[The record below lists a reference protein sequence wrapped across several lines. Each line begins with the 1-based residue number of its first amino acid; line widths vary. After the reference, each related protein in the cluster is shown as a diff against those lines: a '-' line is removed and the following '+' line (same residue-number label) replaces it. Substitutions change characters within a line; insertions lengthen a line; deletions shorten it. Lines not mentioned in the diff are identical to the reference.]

1 MNLEEPKNK
10 NYCATIVSLKEFVQI
25 PKADRIK
32 SAIIFGNNV
41 IVHKDAQS
49 GELGLF
55 FPVETQ
61 LSHEFV
67 SANNLYRRA
76 EMGNIDSSKTG
87 YLETHRRIKCAK
99 FLRVKSEGFWIP
111 LSSLEYVFGHNDG
124 RSIPL
129 KVGDAFDKIDG
140 HDICQKYIVGK
151 SGSSS
156 GNVNSKA
163 LSLKNSIVD
172 GQFKFH
178 FDTDNL
184 RKNIHKIQPTD
195 YVSIS
200 DKWHGTS
207 AIYGKLL
214 VNRNLCWISKLMKKC
229 GAHLEEATY
238 KFAYSSRKV
247 VKSVGGKFG
256 EDVWGVVAK
265 EIEDKI
271 PASYTVYGEIVGYK
285 PDGGA
290 IQAASGGRPYHYGC
304 AKGEHKFI
312 VYRVKTTNV
321 DGKTLELS
329 VPQVREFC
337 NKYGLQMMHELFYG
351 PVSLFLG
358 WAPNVSSWGE
368 DGLARWRDEFMNKLE
383 TRYVYDQMCPF
394 NNKEVPA
401 EGVVVRIDRLDE
413 CDSFKLK
420 NFKFL
425 EDETKKND
433 AGVLDM
439 ETQEAEQL

>member
-1 MNLEEPKNK
+1 MRFEEPKNK
-10 NYCATIVSLKEFVQI
+10 NYCATIVALKEFIPI

-32 SAIIFGNNV
+32 SALIFGNSV
-41 IVHKDAQS
+41 IVSKDVRE
-49 GELGLF
+49 GEIGLF

-67 SANNLYRRA
+67 SANNLYRHT
-76 EMGNIDSSKTG
+76 EMGNIDPTKTG

-99 FLRVKSEGFWIP
+99 FLGVKSEGLWIP
-111 LSSLEYVFGHNDG
+111 ISCLEYISKSAYTYVET
-124 RSIPL
+124 
-129 KVGDAFDKIDG
+129 GDTFDKLG
-140 HDICQKYIVGK
+140 THDICQKYIVSK
-151 SGSSS
+151 SGN
-156 GNVNSKA
+156 GTGLTNNKA
-163 LSLKNSIVD
+163 TELKNSIVE

-195 YVSIS
+195 YISIS

-207 AIYGKLL
+207 AIYSKSL
-214 VNRNLCWISKLMKKC
+214 VLRNLRWYERIMRNIGIHIQES
-229 GAHLEEATY
+229 AYE
-238 KFAYSSRKV
+238 FVYSSRKV
-247 VKSVGGKFG
+247 IKCVGGKFG

-271 PASYTVYGEIVGYK
+271 PASYTVYGEIVGYT
-285 PDGGA
+285 PQGA
-290 IQAASGGRPYHYGC
+290 PIQAAAGGRAYHYGC
-304 AKGEHKFI
+304 EKGEHKFV

-329 VPQVREFC
+329 WPQMKQFC
-337 NKYGLQMMHELFYG
+337 NKYGLEMVHEWFYG

-358 WAPNVSSWGE
+358 WAPNVSSWGQ
-368 DGLARWRDEFMNKLE
+368 DGLDSWRDEFLKKLE
-383 TRYVYDQMCPF
+383 TLYVYDQMCPF

-401 EGVVVRIDRLDE
+401 EGVVVRVDHLDE
-413 CDSFKLK
+413 CDSMKLK

-425 EDETKKND
+425 EDETKNND
-433 AGVLDM
+433 AGILDM
-439 ETQEAEQL
+439 ETAEAEQQ